1 MSMRNGKKWLGVTMA
16 LCMAMPS
23 MTAFAS
29 QSAAPTGGSTTG
41 VGGVELESGKPEN
54 FKNVIL
60 PTISSET
67 YSFMIDPFGAL
78 NKYDPDTYSTAK
90 TAYFTKVDDAATFAG
105 ADAGTTTDGQ
115 VYTITYT
122 AEADSTASAAALQTE
137 VRGGSTTSIA
147 LAGTKTYAVWVPDPD
162 DKPQGKFV
170 DITAANIEQYCTIT
184 KGTTDY
190 SDATVVMKAG
200 KAGDI
205 FDGVVYE
212 KKYEALATT
221 TDASEYVVKQA
232 DGTLKLA
239 PNAETI
245 YTTTDNTTYTA
256 VTDTNINTVIEYT
269 DATTKQEDT
278 SDVVTI
284 ENKSSYALDVTA
296 KITLQNGDL
305 FDGFSTD
312 GSFDA
317 ADKSASIFMAVTDGT
332 NTEYVGTTDVGGNVD
347 YTAELTFNLT
357 GASDPDN
364 DYNLYRGGVNPATG
378 GHFYEYYLKQDVT
391 YNSGTFQIT
400 AGANNAGSTAAS
412 PDADTKAAWEA
423 YIDKLEAAYE
433 ADSANPKVPK
443 VDVVYN
449 IAYAGETP
457 TSVGSVMWNS
467 QTGDLWFAIN
477 ATGKGG
483 FADHDLLTA
492 ASVLK
497 ADGTYGNIDLAK
509 IKFDNN
515 EWASI
520 TWADLTGAGQDDAT
534 SVVTLKITYNGVNY
548 VVNAT

>member
-1 MSMRNGKKWLGVTMA
+1 M
-16 LCMAMPS
+16 
-23 MTAFAS
+23 
-29 QSAAPTGGSTTG
+29 
-41 VGGVELESGKPEN
+41 
-54 FKNVIL
+54 
-60 PTISSET
+60 
-67 YSFMIDPFGAL
+67 
-78 NKYDPDTYSTAK
+78 
-90 TAYFTKVDDAATFAG
+90 
-105 ADAGTTTDGQ
+105 
-115 VYTITYT
+115 
-122 AEADSTASAAALQTE
+122 
-137 VRGGSTTSIA
+137 
-147 LAGTKTYAVWVPDPD
+147 
-162 DKPQGKFV
+162 
-170 DITAANIEQYCTIT
+170 
-184 KGTTDY
+184 
-190 SDATVVMKAG
+190 
-200 KAGDI
+200 
-205 FDGVVYE
+205 
-212 KKYEALATT
+212 
-221 TDASEYVVKQA
+221 
-232 DGTLKLA
+232 
-239 PNAETI
+239 
-245 YTTTDNTTYTA
+245 
-256 VTDTNINTVIEYT
+256 
-269 DATTKQEDT
+269 
-278 SDVVTI
+278 
-284 ENKSSYALDVTA
+284 
-296 KITLQNGDL
+296 L
-305 FDGFSTD
+305 FRS

-332 NTEYVGTTDVGGNVD
+332 NTEYVGTTDVDGNVD